1 MYLSLHHP
9 DALHF
14 TELMSEPV
22 YTTAEIRTIEQL
34 ALSQTKPGYLMEKA
48 GLAAAQII
56 RDQVLKGPHR
66 SILILAG
73 PGNNGGDAFVV
84 ARYLKEWG
92 NKIIMVFATQPERQP
107 HDAAQARQAWLA
119 IGGDIAPDIP
129 NGGQNWDAIV
139 DGLFGIGLDSSRHR
153 DIEDP
158 YRRWID
164 AVNPMRVPV
173 VALDIPSGLGS
184 DNGCI
189 YGTAIRASLTV
200 TFIGLKAGLYTNF
213 GPECCGRIILCHL
226 DITPTSATKPHI
238 WLLDQPHA
246 LSLLPPRRSANS
258 HKGSYGNVAI
268 LGGSNGMIGAALLS
282 GRAALHLGAGRVYLG
297 LLSDQAPAVDLVQ
310 PELMLRPPTDLFAL
324 QPLDCL
330 IVGPGL
336 GQSEPALSLLDQAL
350 SSTSTIVLDADAL
363 NLIARHAQLK
373 KKLVQRSA
381 ATILT
386 PHPAE
391 AARLLSTDTAA
402 VQHDRMTAAFQIAQQ
417 FHCHV
422 VLKGAGSI
430 CCFPDG
436 SHYLNTSGNPGL
448 STAGTGD
455 VLTGMIGALLAQGLN
470 ANQALSLA
478 VFLHGV
484 AADRWVSRH
493 DGPVGMTAS
502 EIIPEARAVLNQ
514 WIYREA

>member
-1 MYLSLHHP
+1 
-9 DALHF
+9 
-14 TELMSEPV
+14 MSEPV
-22 YTTAEIRTIEQL
+22 YTTAEIRTIEQF
-34 ALSQTKPGYLMEKA
+34 ALSQAKPAYLMEKA

-56 RDQVLKGPHR
+56 RDQMLKGPHR
-66 SILILAG
+66 NILILAG

-92 NKIIMVFATQPERQP
+92 NRVTVVFAAQPERQS

-119 IGGDIAPDIP
+119 IGGEIVPDIP
-129 NGGQNWDAIV
+129 NGEQNWDAIV
-139 DGLFGIGLDSSRHR
+139 DGLFGIGLDPSRQR
-153 DIEDP
+153 AIEDP

-164 AVNPMRVPV
+164 AVNSMHVPV

-184 DNGCI
+184 DDGCI
-189 YGTAIRASLTV
+189 YCTAIRANLTV
-200 TFIGLKAGLYTNF
+200 TFIGLKTGLYTHF
-213 GPECCGRIILCHL
+213 GPEYCGKIILCHL
-226 DITPTSATKPHI
+226 DIVPTSIVQPHI
-238 WLLDQPHA
+238 WLLDQSHA
-246 LSLLPPRRSANS
+246 LSLLPPQRCANS

-268 LGGSNGMIGAALLS
+268 LGGSNGMIGAALLA

-297 LLSDQAPAVDLVQ
+297 LLADPSPTVDLVQ
-310 PELMLRPPTDLFAL
+310 PELMLRSPAGLFSL
-324 QPLDCL
+324 HPLNCL

-336 GQSEPALSLLDQAL
+336 GRSELALSWLDQAL
-350 SSTSTIVLDADAL
+350 SSASTLILDADAL
-363 NLIARHAQLK
+363 NLIAHHASLK
-373 KKLVQRSA
+373 KKLGQRTA

-402 VQHDRMTAAFQIAQQ
+402 VQQDRMTAAYQIAQQ
-417 FHCHV
+417 FHCYV
-422 VLKGAGSI
+422 VLKGSGSI

-455 VLTGMIGALLAQGLN
+455 VLTGMIGALIAQGLH
-470 ANQALSLA
+470 ANQALLLA
-478 VFLHGV
+478 VFLHGT

-502 EIIPEARAVLNQ
+502 EIIPEARSILNQ
-514 WIYREA
+514 WIYRDT